1 MFRKIQKVNR
11 PETER
16 SMKPETTKKEL
27 QESIATRIRVIRCV
41 KQMSQRE
48 FAAKIG
54 VSQALISSFEQ
65 GRSIPNDIVIENI
78 SQITGCSSHW
88 LKTGQRECDLIQDGG
103 KQEAMKKHIQELL
116 DKMSP
121 ESLYFM
127 CKQADLVYCIQMEK
141 ESVNLLDD

>member
-27 QESIATRIRVIRCV
+27 QESIATRIRVIRRV

-65 GRSIPNDIVIENI
+65 
-78 SQITGCSSHW
+78 
-88 LKTGQRECDLIQDGG
+88 
-103 KQEAMKKHIQELL
+103 
-116 DKMSP
+116 
-121 ESLYFM
+121 
-127 CKQADLVYCIQMEK
+127 
-141 ESVNLLDD
+141 

>member
-16 SMKPETTKKEL
+16 SMKPETKEEL
-27 QESIATRIRVIRCV
+27 QESIATRIRVIRRV

-48 FAAKIG
+48 FAAKVG

-65 GRSIPNDIVIENI
+65 GRSIPNDVVIENI
-78 SQITGCSSHW
+78 SHLTGCSCHW
-88 LKTGQRECDLIQDGG
+88 LKTGERECDLIQDGE

-127 CKQADLVYCIQMEK
+127 SKQADLVYCMQMEK

>member
-16 SMKPETTKKEL
+16 SMKPETT
-27 QESIATRIRVIRCV
+27 
-41 KQMSQRE
+41 
-48 FAAKIG
+48 KIG

>member
-16 SMKPETTKKEL
+16 SMKLETTKKEL
-27 QESIATRIRVIRCV
+27 QESIATRIRVIRRV

-54 VSQALISSFEQ
+54 VGQALISSFEQ

-103 KQEAMKKHIQELL
+103 KQDAMKKHIQELL

-121 ESLYFM
+121 ESLYFIS
-127 CKQADLVYCIQMEK
+127 KQADLVYCIQMEK
-141 ESVNLLDD
+141 ESVKLLDD